1 MPIGP
6 FAWMKTAVSLT
17 TIHETEILMANT
29 GSADAVAGST
39 ATVLAL
45 DKQRGLLA
53 ALNCG
58 DSRGLAIDS
67 NGILKF
73 RTVDHKPETE
83 IGRLTEGK
91 KQGLDYSIPVCKVAH
106 WVLEVG
112 DYDYAVARSLEGP
125 FATSK
130 GIVSA
135 SDVSVVQVEP
145 GMTAMVATDGL
156 WEVIDSEEACLI
168 VSSLRK
174 QKTSAG
180 DAAKTLCALA
190 YDKASSDNVS
200 VVVLYLD

>member
-1 MPIGP
+1 
-6 FAWMKTAVSLT
+6 
-17 TIHETEILMANT
+17 
-29 GSADAVAGST
+29 
-39 ATVLAL
+39 
-45 DKQRGLLA
+45 
-53 ALNCG
+53 
-58 DSRGLAIDS
+58 
-67 NGILKF
+67 
-73 RTVDHKPETE
+73 
-83 IGRLTEGK
+83 
-91 KQGLDYSIPVCKVAH
+91 
-106 WVLEVG
+106 VLEVG

-180 DAAKTLCALA
+180 DAAKTLCSLA